1 MTTRKLAVGALL
13 AVLLFVPGRAQAYVS
28 FSFGT
33 LGGPV
38 VIQPPCPLGAGYGYG
53 PGYGPPAYYPPY
65 PYYPY
70 PYYAVPVVP
79 YGYPL
84 GYRGAWRT
92 DYPAW
97 SPGPR
102 GYRWH

>member
-1 MTTRKLAVGALL
+1 MKNRMLSLVLLL
-13 AVLLFVPGRAQAYVS
+13 AALAPSAAGAYG
-28 FSFGT
+28 FGSFGRQ
-33 LGGPV
+33 V
-38 VIQPPCPLGAGYGYG
+38 VIQAPCPLGGAYA
-53 PGYGPPAYYPPY
+53 PPAYYPPVY
-65 PYYPY
+65 PYYGY
-70 PYYAVPVVP
+70 PTYAVPLVP

-92 DYPAW
+92 DYPWW

>member
-1 MTTRKLAVGALL
+1 MKTRTMALVALIAILLTPGLAAAHV
-13 AVLLFVPGRAQAYVS
+13 F

-33 LGGPV
+33 LRAPIITPV
-38 VIQPPCPLGAGYGYG
+38 PCPLGGVYGA
-53 PGYGPPAYYPPY
+53 PAYYPSPY
-65 PYYPY
+65 AY
-70 PYYAVPVVP
+70 PYYAVPAVP

-92 DYPAW
+92 DYPWW

>member
-1 MTTRKLAVGALL
+1 MKTLITIAALAALLVTTRPVD
-13 AVLLFVPGRAQAYVS
+13 AYVS
-28 FSFGT
+28 FGFGT
-33 LGGPV
+33 LRAPV
-38 VIQPPCPLGAGYGYG
+38 IVASPYG
-53 PGYGPPAYYPPY
+53 PGVVYGAPGYYPP
-65 PYYPY
+65 PYYPAPYYGY
-70 PYYAVPVVP
+70 PPTYAVPVVP

-102 GYRWH
+102 GYRWR

>member
-1 MTTRKLAVGALL
+1 MKTRMALIAVLGTLLATPVPSAAGVFAFGALTAP
-13 AVLLFVPGRAQAYVS
+13 AVVQA
-28 FSFGT
+28 
-33 LGGPV
+33 
-38 VIQPPCPLGAGYGYG
+38 PCPLGGGFYA
-53 PGYGPPAYYPPY
+53 PPAYYPPAY
-65 PYYPY
+65 PYYGY
-70 PYYAVPVVP
+70 PYYAVPAVP

-92 DYPAW
+92 DYPWW

>member
-1 MTTRKLAVGALL
+1 MKGRMLSLI
-13 AVLLFVPGRAQAYVS
+13 VLLVALAPSAAGACGFGGLRAQ
-28 FSFGT
+28 
-33 LGGPV
+33 V
-38 VIQPPCPLGAGYGYG
+38 VIPAPCPLGGAYYA
-53 PGYGPPAYYPPY
+53 PPAYYPPVY
-65 PYYPY
+65 PYYGY
-70 PYYAVPVVP
+70 PTYAVPLVP

-92 DYPAW
+92 DYPWW